1 MYADL
6 MLLHA
11 SAISLGHDFHE
22 EVKAGQNYC
31 QFHYYLLQSC
41 WSSQISYSRKPSVDT
56 FYSTFSHWPR
66 LVH

>member
-22 EVKAGQNYC
+22 EVKPGQNYC
-31 QFHYYLLQSC
+31 QFH
-41 WSSQISYSRKPSVDT
+41 
-56 FYSTFSHWPR
+56 
-66 LVH
+66 